1 MRLLTGLLLV
11 VAVPLSHL
19 PARARATSR
28 APDQPEVRRRRF
40 AEEIQAMET
49 RWNEARAH
57 ADVATLDR
65 ILVDDWTV
73 THANGT
79 TDSKAKYLADL
90 RSGARKF
97 SGPVTVSDFVVRAY
111 GDTAVAAG
119 SSQSTV
125 TLNGQ
130 PQGGALHFTR
140 VYVKRNGAWRMIVT
154 QATQR

>member
-1 MRLLTGLLLV
+1 
-11 VAVPLSHL
+11 
-19 PARARATSR
+19 
-28 APDQPEVRRRRF
+28 
-40 AEEIQAMET
+40 MET

-97 SGPVTVSDFVVRAY
+97 GGPVTVSDFAVRAY

-140 VYVKRNGAWRMIVT
+140 VYVKRNGAWKMVVT
-154 QATQR
+154 QATQRQ

>member
-1 MRLLTGLLLV
+1 
-11 VAVPLSHL
+11 
-19 PARARATSR
+19 
-28 APDQPEVRRRRF
+28 
-40 AEEIQAMET
+40 MET

-97 SGPVTVSDFVVRAY
+97 GGPVTVSDFVVRAY

-140 VYVKRNGAWRMIVT
+140 VYVKRNGAWKMIVT
-154 QATQR
+154 QATQRSGTQSFHRLRGLCVLRLFLFAARYAFPCSRTMSTRLPIARLTSMR